1 MERTLE
7 RKSLNGFTY
16 RFVEWM
22 LFGKP
27 TVSTYFKM
35 EKDTKFSSSTKIFNT
50 LEEASAWVDELDA
63 KALAPKEEYK
73 PCEIPDDY
81 YGVPGRYYGD

>member
-16 RFVEWM
+16 RFVEWKI
-22 LFGKP
+22 FGHT

-35 EKDTKFSSSTKIFNT
+35 ENDADFSRCTRTFNS
-50 LEEASAWVDELDA
+50 LEEANAWVDELDA
-63 KALAPKEEYK
+63 PKLKNVKY
-73 PCEIPDDY
+73 IPLEVPADY

>member
-16 RFVEWM
+16 QFVEWM

-27 TVSTYFKM
+27 MVSTYFKM
-35 EKDTKFSSSTKIFNT
+35 EKDTKFSRNSKTFNT
-50 LEEASAWVDELDA
+50 LEEANAWVDELDA
-63 KALAPKEEYK
+63 KVLAPKQESK
-73 PCEIPDDY
+73 PLEIPANY
-81 YGVPGRYYGD
+81 YGVRGRYYGD

>member
-16 RFVEWM
+16 QFVEWM

-35 EKDTKFSSSTKIFNT
+35 EKDTKFSRSTKT
-50 LEEASAWVDELDA
+50 W
-63 KALAPKEEYK
+63 KKRM
-73 PCEIPDDY
+73 
-81 YGVPGRYYGD
+81 PG

>member
-16 RFVEWM
+16 QFVEWM
-22 LFGKP
+22 LMGRT

-35 EKDTKFSSSTKIFNT
+35 EKDTKFSRSTKTFNT
-50 LEEASAWVDELDA
+50 LEEANAWVDELDA
-63 KALAPKEEYK
+63 KALAPKPVFT
-73 PCEIPDDY
+73 PCEIPSDY
-81 YGVPGRYYGD
+81 YGVRGRYYGD